1 MNSQPDINGEFDH
14 ALSPSG
20 RINNMF
26 EAYGIAA
33 ESVRAVCC
41 ADLNF
46 DSNFCYTWLVLTDD
60 SIYLIKGNRT
70 IDRSDFTESAPI
82 PEPESG
88 CGVEVLKRSECENI
102 RVESQVGAVSLSA
115 VYDGIPR
122 RIVLASN
129 SCADGLREF
138 AVRANSKAD
147 SENSDFGNA
156 RMPHSAAGRSG
167 EKRFPKYGAP
177 SKKGRHTGRKS
188 ADSRSTFRR
197 LLGFFAPYKFRVIA
211 VLLCYLGVALF
222 GLATPYLSGTVLYGE
237 VINGK
242 NALGGI
248 IPTTSI
254 GTMWALLLVVI
265 VMLGAKILTQVF
277 NMLHSL
283 IVAKFVPFVIRDIKN
298 RIFDAMSRL
307 SVSFYQS
314 RETGT
319 LMTRV
324 LDDADEVTSLFI
336 DNLPS
341 LIIDMFTLV
350 IAAVIMFS
358 LNRMLALAALILL
371 PVSSVV
377 SYILIPKLWTLH
389 GRKHRASRALNSYI
403 NDNLTGA
410 RVVRVFGS
418 QDDEISRFDAPN
430 SNLRDVEVDIVK
442 TESKIIGLFSAV
454 REIAAMAVYAIGAFF
469 ILSRTSGMNYA
480 MLITFTGYVGM
491 LTAPMDSISR
501 FFRQWVNCMNSARR
515 IFEIID
521 AKPDVTE
528 SDHPVH
534 LDNIKGNVELQH
546 VSFSYDKGYP
556 VLKNVSFSAENGK
569 LLGIV
574 GRSGAGKSTLLNL
587 ITRLYDVDEGRIL
600 IDGVDI
606 RDIAFS
612 DLRGLI
618 AMVSQETYIF
628 MGTVAENIAY
638 AKPDATRE
646 EIIAAA
652 RMASA
657 HDFIMRLPD
666 GYDTVIGAA
675 GRALS
680 GGERQRISIAR
691 AILTDPKI
699 LILDE
704 ATAAVDTE
712 TEINIQRSIDRLV
725 KGRTTISVAH
735 RLSTLRDADML
746 IVLENGEVIE
756 HGTHRE
762 LMNKKGTYYNL
773 AVIQSRAL
781 AREGVGAP

>member
-14 ALSPSG
+14 TPSPSG

-26 EAYGIAA
+26 ESYGIAA
-33 ESVRAVCC
+33 GSVRAVCC

-60 SIYLIKGNRT
+60 SIYLIKG
-70 IDRSDFTESAPI
+70 DRKVNSLDFTDSEPM
-82 PEPESG
+82 PEPDSG
-88 CGVEVLKRSECENI
+88 CKVEVLERAKCGDI
-102 RVESQVGAVSLSA
+102 RVESQVGAVSLSV

-122 RIVLASN
+122 RMVLASN

-138 AVRANSKAD
+138 AECAD
-147 SENSDFGNA
+147 SEYAPENRGSGNN
-156 RMPHSAAGRSG
+156 RTPHPYSGRSSDERFAKCGTPLQKRRPDG
-167 EKRFPKYGAP
+167 E
-177 SKKGRHTGRKS
+177 KS
-188 ADSRSTFRR
+188 ADRRSTFRR
-197 LLGFFAPYKFRVIA
+197 LLKFFAPYKSRVAA

-237 VINGK
+237 IINGK

-248 IPTTSI
+248 IPTSSI
-254 GTMWALLLVVI
+254 GSMWALFLVVI

-341 LIIDMFTLV
+341 LIIDLFTLAT
-350 IAAVIMFS
+350 AAVIMFS
-358 LNRMLALAALILL
+358 LNQMLALAALILV

-377 SYILIPKLWTLH
+377 SYILVPKLWTLH

-418 QDDEISRFDAPN
+418 QDDEINRFEVPN
-430 SNLRDVEVDIVK
+430 RNLRNVEVDIVK

-469 ILSRTSGMNYA
+469 ILSHTSGMNYA

-501 FFRQWVNCMNSARR
+501 FFRQWVNCMNSAHR

-528 SDHPVH
+528 ADHPVH
-534 LDNIKGNVELQH
+534 LDCIKGNVELQH
-546 VSFSYDKGYP
+546 VSFSYNKGYP
-556 VLKNVSFSAENGK
+556 VLKDVSFSAENGK

-587 ITRLYDVDEGRIL
+587 ITRLYDVDEGKIL

-638 AKPDATRE
+638 AKPDATRR
-646 EIIAAA
+646 EIIDAA

-666 GYDTVIGAA
+666 GYDTVIGSA
-675 GRALS
+675 GRSLS

-712 TEINIQRSIDRLV
+712 TEINIQRSIDRLI

-756 HGTHRE
+756 QGTHRE